1 MVQIIPQTPGLGEL
15 IGGGLGK
22 GFATGLST
30 ALSDI
35 KKQRNDQLKQTN
47 TLNEKLRKDH
57 ENIRTDLQK
66 ELKDLGLRDMKEMR
80 PETMIELGDKATQ
93 LSQLTGSPKLAKEL
107 VLREYAGALK
117 EGTVDNIL
125 KEMVPESI
133 EGKIAKYQAE
143 KEGKGFTPNPTEIDQ
158 MELQAQDQ
166 QQQRKPPMTL
176 SDLLFGEGLDRAK
189 QFFTP
194 KRERE
199 PLKESFKK
207 ALK

>member
-107 VLREYAGALK
+107 VLREYAG
-117 EGTVDNIL
+117 E
-125 KEMVPESI
+125 
-133 EGKIAKYQAE
+133 
-143 KEGKGFTPNPTEIDQ
+143 
-158 MELQAQDQ
+158 
-166 QQQRKPPMTL
+166 
-176 SDLLFGEGLDRAK
+176 
-189 QFFTP
+189 
-194 KRERE
+194 
-199 PLKESFKK
+199 
-207 ALK
+207 